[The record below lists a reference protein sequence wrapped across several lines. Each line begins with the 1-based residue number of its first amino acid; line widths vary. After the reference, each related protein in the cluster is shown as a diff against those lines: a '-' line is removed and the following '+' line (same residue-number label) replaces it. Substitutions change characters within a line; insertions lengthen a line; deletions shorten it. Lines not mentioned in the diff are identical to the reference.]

1 LASRKLTSGNSC
13 RGLSQQPAQYAWKGK
28 EEKKR
33 GEGKETE
40 PHNNTSRHGRVL
52 MRPTEDVVAVFFVKN
67 NASDHFL
74 PSVHSLLK
82 SLENKS
88 RRVFAG
94 RLQSNT
100 SQFYTVPYLDRF
112 FFFTARTALLQA
124 SSCRSAEGW
133 KKLVLISLP
142 SVPNICQKQNCDLG
156 PISLLSAR
164 AP

>member
-1 LASRKLTSGNSC
+1 LASKKLTSGNSC
-13 RGLSQQPAQYAWKGK
+13 RGLSQQPAQYAWKGR
-28 EEKKR
+28 EEEKR

-40 PHNNTSRHGRVL
+40 PHNNTGRHGRAL
-52 MRPTEDVVAVFFVKN
+52 MRPTQDVVA
-67 NASDHFL
+67 ASLSTIRRATASFH
-74 PSVHSLLK
+74 SVLK
-82 SLENKS
+82 SPEKKS
-88 RRVFAG
+88 TRVFAG
-94 RLQSNT
+94 RLESNT
-100 SQFYTVPYLDRF
+100 SRFYTVPYLDRF

-142 SVPNICQKQNCDLG
+142 SVPNMYQKQNRDLG